1 MRLLHSQL
9 LGYLDAVAR
18 AGSIRKAS
26 AKLNIASSSINR
38 QILALEAELGSP
50 IFHRLHRQL
59 RLTPTGEILIDHVRR
74 TLKDLGRA
82 VGQMEDLKGI
92 RRGEVT
98 VALVGGLASS
108 LIIRV
113 CSQFREQY
121 PMVKLR
127 FRRYDGDKI
136 ISAVTSGECDLG
148 LSFLLPDDPNL
159 TVVAAIDCYVGAV
172 VPSDHPLA
180 KRASVRISDCIG
192 YPMVLPDQTMMVRGL
207 IDSVFDRLNVK
218 LYPEMESNS
227 IEMVRGFVASG
238 QGMSFLNQINV
249 NDERAQG
256 TVVFLPILDR
266 FPPLNLK
273 IVRRVKDQQIIPG
286 LLAHALKSAVE
297 ELEPGSKLR
306 QQAES
311 PSRRPAD
318 AGGTGKLAMGP
329 ADQSRRRASHSVVPP
344 QD

>member
-9 LGYLDAVAR
+9 LGYLDEVAR

-82 VGQMEDLKGI
+82 VGQIEDLKGI

-98 VALVGGLASS
+98 VALIGGLASS

-113 CSQFREQY
+113 CSKFQEQY
-121 PMVKLR
+121 PLVKLK

-136 ISAVTSGECDLG
+136 VSAVTSGECDLG
-148 LSFLLPDDPNL
+148 LSFMLPDDPNL
-159 TVVAAIDCYVGAV
+159 TVIAAIDCYIGAV
-172 VPSDHPLA
+172 VPADHPLA

-192 YPMVLPDQTMMVRGL
+192 FPMVLPDETMMVRGIL
-207 IDSVFDRLNVK
+207 ESVFQRLKVNP
-218 LYPEMESNS
+218 YPVMESNS

-238 QGMSFLNQINV
+238 KGITFLNQINI
-249 NDERAQG
+249 NDERLQG
-256 TVVFLPILDR
+256 IVQFLPIMDR
-266 FPPLNLK
+266 IPPLNLK
-273 IVRRVKDQQIIPG
+273 IVRRAGDHQVVPG
-286 LLAHALKSAVE
+286 LLANAIKAAVE
-297 ELEPGSKLR
+297 ELEPGGSRKL
-306 QQAES
+306 
-311 PSRRPAD
+311 
-318 AGGTGKLAMGP
+318 
-329 ADQSRRRASHSVVPP
+329 
-344 QD
+344 

>member
-9 LGYLDAVAR
+9 LRYLDEVAR

-38 QILALEAELGSP
+38 QILALEEELGSP
-50 IFHRLHRQL
+50 IFHRLHRKL
-59 RLTPTGEILIDHVRR
+59 RLTPTGEMLIGHVRR
-74 TLKDLGRA
+74 TLKDLGRTI
-82 VGQMEDLKGI
+82 GQIEDLKGI

-98 VALVGGLASS
+98 VALIGGLASS

-113 CSQFREQY
+113 CSKFREEY
-121 PMVKLR
+121 PMVKLV

-172 VPSDHPLA
+172 VPADHPLA

-192 YPMVLPDQTMMVRGL
+192 YPMILPDETMMVRGI
-207 IDSVFDRLNVK
+207 IDSVFNRLK
-218 LYPEMESNS
+218 LQVYPEMESNS

-238 QGMSFLNQINV
+238 QGISFLNQINI

-256 TVVFLPILDR
+256 TIAFLPIVDN

-273 IVRRVKDQQIIPG
+273 IVRRAGDHQIIPG
-286 LLAHALKSAVE
+286 LLANAIKSAVE
-297 ELEPGSKLR
+297 DLEPG
-306 QQAES
+306 A
-311 PSRRPAD
+311 SRDP
-318 AGGTGKLAMGP
+318 
-329 ADQSRRRASHSVVPP
+329 
-344 QD
+344 